1 MKKVFVL
8 LLLGVFTLTLSA
20 CFGAQQRDDVVVDV
34 DIDLPS
40 DVPIQLDLFTG
51 FGAGGANTAAT
62 QDIID
67 AFQDLYPNITII
79 QNPQGNY
86 DQLRDTIIE
95 LLRTGGAPALI
106 MGYPDHYAEYAESNA
121 IVPLDPYI
129 ESERYGIDLDD
140 YIINFIQENQQFD
153 VQYSMP
159 YMKSTE
165 IIVYNKDIFDAH
177 GITFDASVVT
187 WDDLVEIVE
196 NNNIIGTGSN
206 QCEFLLAM
214 GSSSN
219 SFINLVRQWGV
230 GYTNNQGELEFLDDE
245 AGTIAMMTDLAQLYD
260 KKVIVSPP
268 AEWNHNYG
276 SPQFQ
281 QGRAC
286 MIQSSSAG
294 TGYNLPT
301 GPGAF
306 NVGYLPA
313 IQKNRTLAEGPM
325 SVMQQGPNIAIGADA
340 SDVERLAAWLFIKF
354 ATNPENSA
362 YLASEAN
369 YLPVQYA
376 SYETDIWVDYLNTT
390 DRDIIPFA
398 ESSVVAMSQED
409 WFNYDPAFAGRIS
422 SSRVRQYVGD
432 AFERLYV
439 NRDPQEVIGYL
450 NRNLGR

>member
-1 MKKVFVL
+1 MKKLFVF
-8 LLLGVFTLTLSA
+8 LLLGVFVLTLSA

-34 DIDLPS
+34 DIDLP
-40 DVPIQLDLFTG
+40 DDIPIQLDLFTG
-51 FGAGGANTAAT
+51 FGAGGANTRAT
-62 QDIID
+62 QVIIE
-67 AFQDLYPNITII
+67 AFQDLYPNVTII

-129 ESERYGIDLDD
+129 NSERYGINLDD
-140 YIINFIQENQQFD
+140 YIANFIEENQQFD

-159 YMKSTE
+159 FMKSTE
-165 IIVYNKDIFDAH
+165 IIVYNKDIFDHH
-177 GITFDASVVT
+177 GVTFQNVVT
-187 WDDLVEIVE
+187 WNDLINIVE
-196 NNNIIGTGSN
+196 THNIIGSGPN
-206 QCEFLLAM
+206 QCDFLLAM

-230 GYTNNQGELEFLDDE
+230 GYTNNEGDLEFLDDE
-245 AGTIAMMTDLAQLYD
+245 AGTKAMMQDLISLYE
-260 KKVIVSPP
+260 KKIIVSPA
-268 AEWNHNYG
+268 AEWNHSYG
-276 SPQFQ
+276 SPQFRDE
-281 QGRAC
+281 RAC

-313 IQKNRTLAEGPM
+313 IQKNRSLAEGPM
-325 SVMQQGPNIAIGADA
+325 SVMQQGPNIAIGADV

-362 YLASEAN
+362 FLAAEAN

-376 SYETDIWVDYLNTT
+376 SYETDTWIEYLNTT
-390 DRDIIPFA
+390 DRDVIPFA
-398 ESSVVAMSQED
+398 ESSVVAMSQEA
-409 WFNYDPAFAGRIS
+409 WFNFDPAFAGRIS

-439 NRDPQEVIGYL
+439 NRDPEEVIGYL
-450 NRNLGR
+450 KRNLGR